1 MMAEVDRNAAIG
13 KLDAAV
19 GAGKLSASAAQN
31 VRTWLIQPA
40 YAPYVAEVLRHV
52 ETGHWK
58 ELDDV
63 FWTVIPFGT
72 GGRRGR
78 MYPIGSNA
86 INERTIGESAQGLAD
101 YVRATCGA
109 GPHSCAIAYDTRH
122 RSAEFAHLCAEIMA
136 AAGFTVYFLDGHR
149 STPELSFAVR
159 YKKCSCGIMVTASH
173 NPPSD
178 NAVKVYWSTGGQ
190 LVPPHDEGVIER
202 VYRVERISRTPFDE
216 AVASGQIVQC
226 QTEVDR
232 AYVAAAA
239 GCALGGPRALK
250 VIYSPLHGVGATAVA
265 PVLAAAGFRDV
276 EIFGPHA
283 EPNGD
288 FPNVPGHVANPENPA
303 VFDALIAR
311 AKDVGADLVL
321 ASDPDCDRIGCAA
334 PTTRDPKGPWGTF
347 TGNQIGAL
355 LAEYVLARTK
365 AAGRLTREHYLVKTL
380 VTTEMIRRIGTA
392 YGVKTYGN
400 LHVGFKWIG
409 EEMDRRGPE
418 KFLLG
423 CEESHGYLVGTYAR
437 DKDGAVAALLLAE
450 LAARL
455 KAEGITLHEQL
466 DALYWQYG
474 CHAEKTVSITMP
486 GAEGMNRMRDV
497 MTALREWPP
506 SSLAGYKVS
515 AVRDYLNLRTQPLG
529 AGAEVLSEHLAKV
542 ERLDAPQGDMVM
554 LDLDPP
560 GNYIAVRPSG
570 TEPKIKYYLFAY
582 EPPESLADLG
592 DSKRK
597 LDERLAALAQVL
609 STSHLVLQ
617 AVSFVGQAVQSV

>member
-1 MMAEVDRNAAIG
+1 MPSTDYQSALA
-13 KLDAAV
+13 AAV
-19 GAGKLSASAAQN
+19 GAGKLSAGAAEN
-31 VRTWLIQPA
+31 IRIWLTKPA
-40 YAPYVAEVLRHV
+40 YAPYVAEIARHI
-52 ETGHWK
+52 ESDMWK
-58 ELDDV
+58 ELDDA

-78 MYPIGSNA
+78 MYAIGSNA
-86 INERTIGESAQGLAD
+86 INDRTIGESAQGLAD

-122 RSAEFAHLCAEIMA
+122 RSPEFARLCAEIMA

-202 VYRVERISRTPFDE
+202 VYRVEQIERRPFDE
-216 AVASGQIVQC
+216 AAKAGQIVKC
-226 QTEVDR
+226 QAEVDP
-232 AYVAAAA
+232 AYVAAASK
-239 GCALGGPRALK
+239 CALGGARDLK
-250 VIYSPLHGVGATAVA
+250 VIYSPLHGVGAMAVV
-265 PVLAAAGFRDV
+265 PVLAAAGFGDV
-276 EIFGPHA
+276 EVFGPHA
-283 EPNGD
+283 APSGD
-288 FPNVPGHVANPENPA
+288 FPNVPGHVSNPENPA
-303 VFDALIAR
+303 VFDAIIAR
-311 AKDVGADLVL
+311 AREASADLVL

-355 LAEYVLARTK
+355 LAEYVLERTK
-365 AAGRLTREHYLVKTL
+365 AAGKLSREHYVVKTL
-380 VTTEMIRRIGTA
+380 VTTELIRRIATA
-392 YGVKTYGN
+392 YGAATYGN

-450 LAARL
+450 LASKL
-455 KAEGITLHEQL
+455 KAEGKSLHEKL

-474 CHAEKTVSITMP
+474 CHVEKTVSVTMS
-486 GAEGMNRMRDV
+486 GSEGMARMREV
-497 MTALREWPP
+497 MTALRQTPP
-506 SSLAGYKVS
+506 ARLAGHAVS
-515 AVRDYLNLRTQPLG
+515 AVRDYLGLRTFRPTVGCSASTSAGTDKVLTEHPTKTEPLD
-529 AGAEVLSEHLAKV
+529 S
-542 ERLDAPQGDMVM
+542 PPGDMVI

-560 GNYIAVRPSG
+560 GNYVAVRPSG
-570 TEPKIKYYLFAY
+570 TEPKIKFYLFAY
-582 EPPESLADLG
+582 ESAEMLANLEETKQSLDA
-592 DSKRK
+592 
-597 LDERLAALAQVL
+597 RLAA
-609 STSHLVLQ
+609 
-617 AVSFVGQAVQSV
+617 VSADLRTFCGA